1 MQSHDYIAMERLYE
15 IHSSGRYDLIIVDTP
30 PTRNAIDFLSAPE
43 RMADFFSSRLLR
55 WLIAPYQSQIFN
67 VASKPFTAMA
77 DRILGS
83 QFLADIAEF
92 FVLFQTMHAGFVE
105 RADAVTRVL
114 SDRRTTFAVVTT
126 LEAAPVAEAEFFID
140 ALAERDL
147 HLGAIIFNKA
157 LPAYLRS
164 TAATKVARDLLS
176 DLDAAAAHVAPAL
189 HGADVTSD
197 AVGRVLGEVA
207 ESFLNYQV
215 VAKREADLRK
225 DLASA
230 AEVVATV
237 PYLDD
242 DVHDLDGLLGL
253 GNAFWR

>member
-1 MQSHDYIAMERLYE
+1 
-15 IHSSGRYDLIIVDTP
+15 
-30 PTRNAIDFLSAPE
+30 
-43 RMADFFSSRLLR
+43 
-55 WLIAPYQSQIFN
+55 
-67 VASKPFTAMA
+67 MA

-147 HLGAIIFNKA
+147 HLGAIVFNKA

-176 DLDAAAAHVAPAL
+176 DLDATAARVTPEL
-189 HGADVTSD
+189 HGADVTPA

-242 DVHDLDGLLGL
+242 DVHDLNGLLGL
-253 GNAFWR
+253 GRAFWR